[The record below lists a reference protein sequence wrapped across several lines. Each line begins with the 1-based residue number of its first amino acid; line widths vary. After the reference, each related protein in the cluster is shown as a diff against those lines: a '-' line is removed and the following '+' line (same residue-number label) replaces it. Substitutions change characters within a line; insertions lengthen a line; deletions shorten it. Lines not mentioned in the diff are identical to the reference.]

1 MDYKIGAISF
11 LNTVPLIEWF
21 QTPEGKKHSLLRVLP
36 SELTE
41 LLQKGRVHTGLL
53 PVAEILRGYSGGIL
67 WGTGIA
73 CRGNADSVKVFCTCP
88 LQDLKWIRADRGS
101 RSSVALL
108 KIILS
113 EMYGVEPFF
122 EEMVPKPMMTP
133 GQDEGLL
140 IIGDR
145 CFEFERALAQSG
157 REDIHGWDLGN
168 LWLELTGLPFVFAAW
183 SLAPEFIR
191 EFGKQQ
197 ALELCDLLNKARSY
211 GLEHL
216 GFLSRREV
224 SHGCLGVGGSSTFE
238 AVDFYLRD
246 SLKYELG
253 NDEFVSMRRFHGLGI
268 KHGVFPD
275 LQFPLLFQLAEM
287 KKEF

>member
-1 MDYKIGAISF
+1 
-11 LNTVPLIEWF
+11 
-21 QTPEGKKHSLLRVLP
+21 
-36 SELTE
+36 
-41 LLQKGRVHTGLL
+41 
-53 PVAEILRGYSGGIL
+53 AEILRGYSGGIL

-73 CRGNADSVKVFCTCP
+73 CRGNAGSVKVFCTCP

-122 EEMVPKPMMTP
+122 EEMVPEPMMIP

-145 CFEFERALAQSG
+145 CFEFEQALAQCG

-183 SLAPEFIR
+183 ALAPDFIE

-197 ALELCDLLNKARSY
+197 ALELCDVLNKARSY
-211 GLEHL
+211 GLDNL
-216 GFLSRREV
+216 GFLARREV
-224 SHGCLGVGGSSTFE
+224 SHGCLGVDGSSTFE
-238 AVDFYLRD
+238 AVDIYLRD
-246 SLKYELG
+246 FLKYDLG
-253 NDEFVSMRRFHGLGI
+253 NEEFVSMHRFHGLGI

-275 LQFPLLFQLAEM
+275 VPFPFLFQIAEM
-287 KKEF
+287 KNEF